1 MPESIGLGL
10 FLREVKTYPEN
21 FPQCV
26 SLVTTEY
33 LIGVVKDQE
42 LRSPLELLENVSAN
56 PSSIVMGRAI
66 VAISWL
72 NIIPEEA
79 TLNEKKLLFLELEG
93 SLLEQNSAILP

>member
-56 PSSIVMGRAI
+56 PSSIVMDRAI

-72 NIIPEEA
+72 NIIPVEA
-79 TLNEKKLLFLELEG
+79 TLNEKNLFLELEG
-93 SLLEQNSAILP
+93 SLLEQSSAILS

>member
-10 FLREVKTYPEN
+10 FLREVKTYSEN

-42 LRSPLELLENVSAN
+42 LRSPLELLENVPAKR
-56 PSSIVMGRAI
+56 SSIVMDSAV

-72 NIIPEEA
+72 KIIPLEA
-79 TLNEKKLLFLELEG
+79 TLKGKF
-93 SLLEQNSAILP
+93 IP

>member
-1 MPESIGLGL
+1 MLKSIGLGF
-10 FLREVKTYPEN
+10 FLKEVKTYPEN

-42 LRSPLELLENVSAN
+42 LRSPLELLENVPAK
-56 PSSIVMGRAI
+56 PSSIVMDSAV

-72 NIIPEEA
+72 KIIPLEA
-79 TLNEKKLLFLELEG
+79 TLKGKF
-93 SLLEQNSAILP
+93 IP